1 MYYVAI
7 FNTIFSLLLNKKLIK
22 NIFIGRIR
30 MSEKKV
36 AVLGITV
43 AVLVIAM
50 VMIQVFYYQPTFD
63 NLNSQIDT
71 QQNQLDFKDSQISNL
86 NSQINNLNSQIDTY
100 NSQAADLNSQ
110 IDNLETQ
117 ITILQST
124 KSSEVIQLE
133 NQVSNLQ
140 SQLLDATNLIAD
152 LHGPTGILPT
162 YLDLDYVGTTLDNGN
177 YFLELSV
184 RNTETLP
191 ITQIHVT
198 LNSVPIPMSFLY
210 LNTIVNS
217 ASPLPSYQTATGR
230 QDVTPPISHPGTY
243 NLVIQAVTSNG
254 TIYTYQTTIESHT

>member
-1 MYYVAI
+1 
-7 FNTIFSLLLNKKLIK
+7 
-22 NIFIGRIR
+22 
-30 MSEKKV
+30 MSDKKV
-36 AVLGITV
+36 AVLGIIV
-43 AVLVIAM
+43 VILVIAM
-50 VMIQVFYYQPTFD
+50 VMIQVLYYQPTVES
-63 NLNSQIDT
+63 LNSQIDT
-71 QQNQLDFKDSQISNL
+71 QQEQLDFKDSQISNL

-100 NSQAADLNSQ
+100 NSQVEDLNSQ
-110 IDNLETQ
+110 IDNLENQIDILETQ

-133 NQVSNLQ
+133 NQVKNLQ

-177 YFLELSV
+177 YFLELSI

-217 ASPLPSYQTATGR
+217 ASPLPLYQTATGR